1 MTSNTDLE
9 RVELEHEIVAGV
21 VSAAG
26 GDALSQLLQIGLQL
40 GVLHLQVLKL
50 WKAWWGG
57 QSRSSEGMVS
67 EDACG
72 SLQLD
77 NNGHETRLEAVKS
90 GHIR

>member
-50 WKAWWGG
+50 WKDMMR
-57 QSRSSEGMVS
+57 RSEQVLGRHGV
-67 EDACG
+67 
-72 SLQLD
+72 
-77 NNGHETRLEAVKS
+77 
-90 GHIR
+90 